1 MTDLRPEEIREQAAA
16 AESSSGRS
24 SAPRRRLAMSIAIV
38 AAVGLGLVVA
48 LALTS
53 WFRPHLYTG
62 TVLQGDDAAPS
73 LAELSYGD
81 GSPVDLGA
89 FDGEVVLV
97 FFGYTNC
104 PDVCP
109 TTMADAAGAMELLDD
124 GDAERTNLVMVSVDP
139 DRDQAA
145 TVEEYASFFDPRF
158 RGAAGPVDAIDRAAS
173 SYGIFYQLGDPEAD
187 GGYLVDHTATLM
199 GIGPDGALRVI
210 WGSDVTP
217 EELSADVA
225 ELLS

>member
-1 MTDLRPEEIREQAAA
+1 MTDLRPEEIREEPAAA
-16 AESSSGRS
+16 GPSSGRS
-24 SAPRRRLAMSIAIV
+24 STPRRRLALSIAIV

-62 TVLQGDDAAPS
+62 TVLQGDEAAPS

-89 FDGEVVLV
+89 FEGEVVLV

-109 TTMADAAGAMELLDD
+109 TTMADAAGAIELLDD
-124 GDAERTNLVMVSVDP
+124 DDAERTNLVMVSVDP

-199 GIGPDGALRVI
+199 GIDPDGTVRVVWASGIGPEALA
-210 WGSDVTP
+210 
-217 EELSADVA
+217 ADIEA
-225 ELLS
+225 LLS